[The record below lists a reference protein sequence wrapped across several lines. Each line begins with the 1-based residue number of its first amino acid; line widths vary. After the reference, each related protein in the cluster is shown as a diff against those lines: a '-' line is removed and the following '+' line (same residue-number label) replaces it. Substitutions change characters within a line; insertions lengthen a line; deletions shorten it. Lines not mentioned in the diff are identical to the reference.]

1 MWNMF
6 KLNNKDTRTTL
17 LVSPGV
23 FIVNFYNISH
33 IALLFLLLILNK

>member
-23 FIVNFYNISH
+23 FINFYNISH